1 MLAGGER
8 LETQCCLIQLFKR
21 NSIKKFFNNFYF
33 YYGFIFVKKYFEKI
47 KKVFL
52 FCEKLFLKKFFL
64 GKVFDAKFYG
74 KSFFA
79 EKIFAES
86 CRKKFWKKKF
96 PQRWPKKFLPGKSL
110 AWGKFWAKG
119 KNVFESRKLK
129 RRNGLLFG
137 RKRTNMRKTIGQT
150 YREVRMLEK
159 KPSPRG
165 KKIRILRNESIK
177 KRNEYPKNS
186 RFTAKNGHF

>member
-1 MLAGGER
+1 MLAGGGR
-8 LETQCCLIQLFKR
+8 INQQRGRHIFLKR
-21 NSIKKFFNNFYF
+21 NTAKKFFLNFYF
-33 YYGFIFVKKYFEKI
+33 YNGFIFVKKYFEKI
-47 KKVFL
+47 RNVFL

-129 RRNGLLFG
+129 RRNDLLFG
-137 RKRTNMRKTIGQT
+137 RKRTNMQKTTGQI

-177 KRNEYPKNS
+177 KRNEYPQNRHFK
-186 RFTAKNGHF
+186 AKNGHF

>member
-21 NSIKKFFNNFYF
+21 NTAKKFFLNFYF
-33 YYGFIFVKKYFEKI
+33 YNGFVFVKKYFEKI
-47 KKVFL
+47 RNVFL

-64 GKVFDAKFYG
+64 GKVFDAKFSG

-96 PQRWPKKFLPGKSL
+96 PQRWPKKFLPGKS
-110 AWGKFWAKG
+110 FSQAKS
-119 KNVFESRKLK
+119 V
-129 RRNGLLFG
+129 
-137 RKRTNMRKTIGQT
+137 
-150 YREVRMLEK
+150 
-159 KPSPRG
+159 
-165 KKIRILRNESIK
+165 
-177 KRNEYPKNS
+177 
-186 RFTAKNGHF
+186 A